1 MTVLTENQNNIGSN
15 DYVSTIVLSGI
26 ILETFFMSV
35 WMDGWDGMGWD
46 GWMES
51 INKIFQEYFLGD
63 LVSNSEIYQQ
73 NFQKTISKKFIFKVY
88 R

>member
-1 MTVLTENQNNIGSN
+1 MTVLIENQNNIGSN
-15 DYVSTIVLSGI
+15 DYVSTIVLSDI
-26 ILETFFMSV
+26 ILDTFLCPYG
-35 WMDGWDGMGWD
+35 WMDRWMD

-73 NFQKTISKKFIFKVY
+73 NFQKTTSKKSIFKVY

>member
-35 WMDGWDGMGWD
+35 WMDGWDGMGWMD
-46 GWMES
+46 G
-51 INKIFQEYFLGD
+51 
-63 LVSNSEIYQQ
+63 IYKQ
-73 NFQKTISKKFIFKVY
+73 NLSRILF

>member
-1 MTVLTENQNNIGSN
+1 
-15 DYVSTIVLSGI
+15 
-26 ILETFFMSV
+26 MSV
-35 WMDGWDGMGWD
+35 WMDGQMDGWDGWMD

-73 NFQKTISKKFIFKVY
+73 NFQKTTSKKSIFKVY